1 MRTIRFMTVRVGI
14 RELRDRL
21 SGFLERARAGES
33 IEITDRGRPIAML
46 VPLPASRA
54 TVAELVASGR
64 LRLAERTWRPGA
76 RRVNAPAGAQ
86 PPSEHVREMRDERI

>member
-1 MRTIRFMTVRVGI
+1 MTVRVGI

-21 SGFLERARAGES
+21 SSFLERARAGES

-46 VPLPASRA
+46 VPLPESRA
-54 TVAELVASGR
+54 TVGELVASGK

-76 RRVNAPAGAQ
+76 IRVNAPAGAR
-86 PPSEHVREMRDERI
+86 PPSEHVREMRDEQI